1 MEGDKK
7 QQVRNPKYTS
17 WNVKDQ
23 QLLSYLLNSITKDLL
38 AVVEPVTLSAE
49 AWRVLETVFSVQS
62 SVCVTNLRHVAHQSE
77 EGWHD
82 HCSILQQDEKHQG

>member
-38 AVVEPVTLSAE
+38 AVVEPVTL
-49 AWRVLETVFSVQS
+49 
-62 SVCVTNLRHVAHQSE
+62 
-77 EGWHD
+77 
-82 HCSILQQDEKHQG
+82 